1 MKNIFIDNKDDR
13 PIGVFDSGLGGLT
26 VLNDLAKSFP
36 IKAIFILA
44 ILQICHMETK
54 VKTT

>member
-36 IKAIFILA
+36 NQSYIFRGLI
-44 ILQICHMETK
+44 
-54 VKTT
+54 